1 MKNLKLDEIESKNK
15 YVPRRV
21 FIDLIKNYIEAI
33 ENKDIAIMAVFDESK
48 NFQYL
53 MSTQSSLED
62 YFLKVFDKQIEEYYN
77 KDALRKKIVK
87 REVDKGI
94 EVFFSRLDT
103 LANLSVTKESLYSDM
118 KMLIEEIDSE
128 KYSFLRIEE
137 DEKSP
142 EIKIYSFPNIL
153 DFLEEIREKIRPERV
168 TKHLTKKQKILLHI
182 APSLVLFNGISEM
195 DLLHVIKKVEFLKF
209 KDGEK
214 IYDHRE
220 RVENVDYIL
229 QGEVDF
235 YNYMKVPIF
244 SLKAKNVFGE
254 KFFDTAHMF
263 RQVGVYAKGDVML
276 LSMTFDIQKRD
287 KFWKIY
293 LKLYENILQSVSQK
307 LSTIMDINIKAK
319 ES

>member
-21 FIDLIKNYIEAI
+21 FIDLIKNYIESM
-33 ENKDIAIMAVFDESK
+33 ENNDIAIMAIFDESK

-53 MSTQSSLED
+53 MSTQSALED
-62 YFLKVFDKQIEEYYN
+62 YFLKVFDKQIDEYYR
-77 KDALRKKIVK
+77 KDPLRKKIVK
-87 REVDKGI
+87 RATDEGI
-94 EVFFSRLDT
+94 EVFFSKLDT
-103 LANLSVTKESLYSDM
+103 LPNLSVTKESLYSDVQM
-118 KMLIEEIDSE
+118 FVEEIDNE
-128 KYSFLRIEE
+128 KYNFLNIEE
-137 DEKSP
+137 DEKSA
-142 EIKIYSFPNIL
+142 EIKIYSFPIIL
-153 DFLEEIREKIRPERV
+153 DFLEEIREKIRPERI
-168 TKHLTKKQKILLHI
+168 TKHLTKKEKILLHI

-195 DLLHVIKKVEFLKF
+195 DLLHVVKKIEFLKF

-214 IYDHRE
+214 IYDHRD
-220 RVENVDYIL
+220 RVKSVDYIL

-254 KFFDTAHMF
+254 KFFDTAHVF
-263 RQVGVYAKGDVML
+263 RQTAVFAKGDVML

-293 LKLYENILQSVSQK
+293 LKLYENILQSVGQK
-307 LSTIMDINIKAK
+307 LSVIMDIDIKAK